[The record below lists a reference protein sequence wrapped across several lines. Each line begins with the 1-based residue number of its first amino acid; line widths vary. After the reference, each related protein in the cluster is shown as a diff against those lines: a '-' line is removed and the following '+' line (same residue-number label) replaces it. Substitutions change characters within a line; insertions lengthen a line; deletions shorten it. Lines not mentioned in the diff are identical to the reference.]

1 MKRKE
6 IKERAET
13 FGAKFEGGKVNGTVT
28 MNRHDFENLIMAV
41 QIYISSKEREECA
54 TVCDKEI
61 NPNADKHEPVSQY
74 QSGCY
79 ITAEFL
85 AATIRARGIGIKY
98 AEED

>member
-54 TVCDKEI
+54 VI
-61 NPNADKHEPVSQY
+61 AFNAKT
-74 QSGCY
+74 Y
-79 ITAEFL
+79 IK
-85 AATIRARGIGIKY
+85 AANAIRARGIGKKY
-98 AEED
+98 AQED